1 MKAKHSKKISLLVMF
16 FIFASGWSRD
26 PLVKRVD
33 FIGLHK
39 IDKSQALNWF
49 GVRENTP
56 LRLTGLTSGGEAL
69 LAALAQNGRCF
80 SRIDSI
86 VYAISS
92 DSSEATIQ
100 VYLFEGRE
108 IKQGD
113 LTVNGLD
120 SVQLEKITGR
130 FNTRRGAMLD
140 VARLENDLDDA
151 ISQLELAG
159 HPFGRFDLQA
169 ITLDSINEKSTGL
182 TSRWNTT
189 LGPKLIIAE
198 IQLAGNKVTKKEVI
212 LREINIH
219 PGEVYQPRKVARIPS
234 RLMKLG
240 YFDEVE
246 EPQVFWTRANEGGLL
261 LTVKEGNASR
271 FDGVLGYVPA
281 TGTQKGYFTGLLDI
295 SIGNL
300 LGTGRSLLAHWQQR
314 DQKTQDI
321 KLAYTEPW
329 IAGLP
334 LSCGVGF
341 SQLIQDTTYVQRELG
356 LNLTA
361 PLLENLALIGQVS
374 SLSISPDSIGSYVLG
389 LLNSRTLTASIGI
402 AYDSRDDPINP
413 RRGVLYSTSVQAGQ
427 KKNLGPADLLLSSG
441 SRKKSDN
448 KRIFLDA
455 EFYLPAWK
463 RQVLAVTLHGRQIQS
478 NEGVIPTPDLFRLG
492 GAKSLRGYREDQFRG
507 SDVAW
512 SNVEWRYVLGRR
524 SRVFLFMDTG
534 YFSNQNEQN
543 FKLGYGFGFRLE
555 TGLGMMG
562 VDYGMARGDGALAGK
577 VHVGLVNEF

>member
-1 MKAKHSKKISLLVMF
+1 MI
-16 FIFASGWSRD
+16 FILMANGWSRD
-26 PLVKRVD
+26 PLVKRVE

-39 IDKSQALNWF
+39 IDKSQAAAWF
-49 GVRENTP
+49 GVRENAP
-56 LRLTGLTSGGEAL
+56 LRLNSLTSGGEAL
-69 LAALAQNGRCF
+69 LAGLAEVGRCF

-92 DSSEATIQ
+92 DSSEAAIQ
-100 VYLFEGRE
+100 VYILEGQE
-108 IKQGD
+108 IKQGYFRV
-113 LTVNGLD
+113 TGLD
-120 SVQLEKITGR
+120 SIQTQQITGR
-130 FNTRRGAMLD
+130 FTTRRGAPL
-140 VARLENDLDDA
+140 VPERLESDLDDA

-159 HPFGRFDLQA
+159 HPFNRFDLQA
-169 ITLDSINEKSTGL
+169 ITLDSINEKSAGL
-182 TSRWNTT
+182 SSRWNTT
-189 LGPKLIIAE
+189 LGPKLIISE
-198 IQLAGNKVTKKEVI
+198 IQIAGNKVTKKEVI
-212 LREINIH
+212 LREINIRN
-219 PGEVYQPRKVARIPS
+219 GDGYQPAKVERIQS

-240 YFDEVE
+240 YFEEVQ
-246 EPQVFWTRANEGGLL
+246 EPQVFWTQANEGGLL
-261 LTVKEGNASR
+261 LNVKEGNSSR

-281 TGTQKGYFTGLLDI
+281 TTTQKGYFTGLLDI

-334 LSCGVGF
+334 VSCGVGF
-341 SQLIQDTTYVQRELG
+341 SQLIQDTTYVQREMG

-361 PLLENLALIGQVS
+361 PLLENLSLISQVT

-389 LLNSRTLTASIGI
+389 LLNTRTLTAAIGI
-402 AYDSRDDPINP
+402 EYDSRDDRINP
-413 RRGVLYSTSVQAGQ
+413 RRGVFYSTSVQAGR
-427 KKNLGPADLLLSSG
+427 KKNLGPEELVKASG
-441 SRKKSDN
+441 SRKTYDN
-448 KRIFLDA
+448 KRIYLDA

-463 RQVLAVTLHGRQIQS
+463 RQVLAVSLHGRQIQS

-492 GAKSLRGYREDQFRG
+492 GAKTLRGYREDQFRG
-507 SDVAW
+507 SGIAW
-512 SNVEWRYVLGRR
+512 SNIEWRYVLGRR

-534 YFSNQNEQN
+534 YFSTKDDQT
-543 FKLGYGFGFRLE
+543 FKMGYGFGFRLE

-562 VDYGMARGDGALAGK
+562 IDYGMAKGDAALAGK